1 MSVAQI
7 VEANV
12 GQGRSLLIGVFGSWV
27 FDSFCFSRFVGN
39 VYSVAARAQKIGGKR
54 PISEARNS
62 VPSEPRHAARTAG
75 RALLTAGG
83 NDAAAIVRKG
93 RANPF
98 WPPVGP
104 DRGVMRR
111 K

>member
-75 RALLTAGG
+75 RALRLRPVVTMRPQSSEKAEPT
-83 NDAAAIVRKG
+83 RSG
-93 RANPF
+93 RLWAPTE
-98 WPPVGP
+98 G
-104 DRGVMRR
+104 
-111 K
+111 